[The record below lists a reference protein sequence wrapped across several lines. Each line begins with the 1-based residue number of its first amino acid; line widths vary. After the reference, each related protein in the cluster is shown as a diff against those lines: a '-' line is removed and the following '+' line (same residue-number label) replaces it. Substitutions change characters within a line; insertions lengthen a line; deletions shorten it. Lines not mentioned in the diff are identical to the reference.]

1 MVQPNPLY
9 VLLSVVSFFPHDM
22 VLIRGSL
29 GGKRLEFF
37 DQPGSPR
44 LAVSNV
50 LLLAGLGEIFFV
62 RHFIVAHLFELCT
75 GCGGGVGSAKVF
87 LSDDFYGWGHA

>member
-1 MVQPNPLY
+1 
-9 VLLSVVSFFPHDM
+9 M

-75 GCGGGVGSAKVF
+75 CCGGGLEVPKF
-87 LSDDFYGWGHA
+87 F